1 MNIPEEFGNYLL
13 LKKLREDALGET
25 FRAGRVGR
33 DGIEQV
39 VLLRVFNGQG
49 MDGEKLWQRI
59 SGRAAVQ
66 QALRSP
72 NIGSGVDLGKVRSFP
87 YAAYDYISGK
97 NLATLFAQAA
107 RQRQPI
113 PIDHALLITER
124 LALALAA
131 AYETRAQDE
140 RLLHGFVVPHLV
152 MISNEGETRMLG
164 FEAAPGLRGLWA
176 GGWRNDDLRGYL
188 APEAASTAAAAKTD
202 DVYSLGAILFEL
214 LASERLPL
222 PLNGRGGPADGAA
235 AYGTMA
241 ALIDGLVLPNEGTP
255 LPAAVAALLKKS
267 LAPPDQR
274 IPDAVTWHKTISK
287 LMIDGQYTS
296 TTFNLAFFMHNLF
309 RDEIDRESQEI
320 EAEKKLELP
329 PQRQVAGA
337 GPAALAAGA
346 AAGLA
351 ATHAGAASAG
361 EARERTAV
369 RDAGWAAGAAH
380 PTGAGAGVPQF
391 ATAGAATSHTVAS
404 DRKPLWIGLAAAA
417 LLAIAVGGYLLL
429 GRGRAA
435 AKPAAQPGGASATSS
450 AAAVT
455 AAESAR
461 NAAALQAQI
470 QQMIEARSKDLESKL
485 KSQYDDNI
493 KQLQKKLEES
503 RKAAAAGQDKEK
515 TRSERPSASTAASP
529 DTAGQAASDGQPA
542 RRERTEP
549 APSAASGGGAGAT
562 PGAARTAAAATSTST
577 LPAPRDPA
585 PSSPAT
591 ANPAAAAATSTAPLP
606 PAADTGAGRQ
616 PQLQTGDL
624 VQAGPGVVLP
634 RILFRPATR
643 YPAAARR
650 MNRSAEVTV
659 RLLIDER
666 GNVEKAERMGG
677 EVGLGFDEA
686 ALEVAHHS
694 SYTPATKDGVRVKM
708 WTTMKVTFVP

>member
-49 MDGEKLWQRI
+49 MDGERLWQRI
-59 SGRAAVQ
+59 SGRASVQ

-72 NIGSGVDLGKVRSFP
+72 NVGTGVDLGKVRSFP

-164 FEAAPGLRGLWA
+164 FEVAPGLRDLWA
-176 GGWRNDDLRGYL
+176 GGWRSDDLRGYL
-188 APEAASTAAAAKTD
+188 APEAAATAAAAKTD

-222 PLNGRGGPADGAA
+222 SLNSRGGPADGAT
-235 AYGTMA
+235 YGPLAT
-241 ALIDGLVLPNEGTP
+241 LIDGLVLPNEGTP

-267 LAPPDQR
+267 LAPPEQR

-287 LMIDGQYTS
+287 LMIDGQFSS

-329 PQRQVAGA
+329 QRLAAGMAGA
-337 GPAALAAGA
+337 AGAGA
-346 AAGLA
+346 AAAGATAGLA
-351 ATHAGAASAG
+351 TTHAGAAGAAD
-361 EARERTAV
+361 ARERTAV

-380 PTGAGAGVPQF
+380 AAPAGAVQPL
-391 ATAGAATSHTVAS
+391 AAASQSAAS

-417 LLAIAVGGYLLL
+417 LLAIVAGGYFLF
-429 GRGRAA
+429 GRGGAA
-435 AKPAAQPGGASATSS
+435 AKPATQPGGA
-450 AAAVT
+450 AAAAGAVSP
-455 AAESAR
+455 AESAR
-461 NAAALQAQI
+461 TAAALQAQI
-470 QQMIEARSKDLESKL
+470 QQMIEARSKDIESKL

-493 KQLQKKLEES
+493 KQLQKKLDDS
-503 RKAAAAGQDKEK
+503 RKAAAGGQDKEK
-515 TRSERPSASTAASP
+515 DKTRSERLAGTSGSQESGGPAGSEGRPGRAERGEKSDRPDAASSTSASGT
-529 DTAGQAASDGQPA
+529 TAGSHPVASSSAQPPVSGSSSAAGA
-542 RRERTEP
+542 AGAATP
-549 APSAASGGGAGAT
+549 APTSAAT
-562 PGAARTAAAATSTST
+562 P
-577 LPAPRDPA
+577 PV
-585 PSSPAT
+585 
-591 ANPAAAAATSTAPLP
+591 PLQ
-606 PAADTGAGRQ
+606 PAADTGRQ
-616 PQLQTGDL
+616 PQVQIGDL
-624 VQAGPGVVLP
+624 VQLGPGVVQP
-634 RILFRPATR
+634 KIVYRPETR
-643 YPAAARR
+643 YPPAARR

-659 RLLIDER
+659 RALVDEKGR
-666 GNVEKAERMGG
+666 VEKAER
-677 EVGLGFDEA
+677 VGAAVGMGFDEA
-686 ALEVAHHS
+686 ALEVARLS
-694 SYTPATKDGVRVKM
+694 AYNPATKDGVRVKM
-708 WTTMKVTFVP
+708 WISMKVTFVP

>member
-59 SGRAAVQ
+59 SGRASVQ

-72 NIGSGVDLGKVRSFP
+72 NVGSGVDLGKVRSFP

-164 FEAAPGLRGLWA
+164 FEVAPGLRDLWA
-176 GGWRNDDLRGYL
+176 GGWRSDDLRGYL
-188 APEAASTAAAAKTD
+188 APEAAATAATTRTD

-222 PLNGRGGPADGAA
+222 SLNSRGGPADGAA
-235 AYGTMA
+235 AAYGPLA

-255 LPAAVAALLKKS
+255 LPASVAGLLKKS

-287 LMIDGQYTS
+287 LMIEGQFTS

-329 PQRQVAGA
+329 QRLVASAAGVAGVAGA
-337 GPAALAAGA
+337 AALGAGA
-346 AAGLA
+346 AAGPA
-351 ATHAGAASAG
+351 TTHAGAAGAAD
-361 EARERTAV
+361 ARERTAV
-369 RDAGWAAGAAH
+369 REAGWAAGAAH
-380 PTGAGAGVPQF
+380 SAGAGAVQPL
-391 ATAGAATSHTVAS
+391 AAASRSAGS

-417 LLAIAVGGYLLL
+417 LLAIALGGYFLF
-429 GRGRAA
+429 GRGGAA
-435 AKPAAQPGGASATSS
+435 AKPATQPVS
-450 AAAVT
+450 

-461 NAAALQAQI
+461 TAAALQAQI
-470 QQMIEARSKDLESKL
+470 QQMIEARSKDIESKL

-493 KQLQKKLEES
+493 KQLQKKLDDS
-503 RKAAAAGQDKEK
+503 KKAAAAGQGKEK
-515 TRSERPSASTAASP
+515 DKTRAERAAAGTAGSPESAGQTAADGRPARSERSEK
-529 DTAGQAASDGQPA
+529 PA
-542 RRERTEP
+542 DRAEP
-549 APSAASGGGAGAT
+549 ASSAVGTGTTTGS
-562 PGAARTAAAATSTST
+562 RTAAAAS
-577 LPAPRDPA
+577 AP
-585 PSSPAT
+585 
-591 ANPAAAAATSTAPLP
+591 PAAPASARDTAAAGSPAAATSAPAAAGTPSAPLP
-606 PAADTGAGRQ
+606 PVADTGAGRQ
-616 PQLQTGDL
+616 PQIQTGDL
-624 VQAGPGVVLP
+624 VQGGSGVVMP
-634 RILFRPATR
+634 KILYRPAAR

-659 RLLIDER
+659 RALVDEKGR
-666 GNVEKAERMGG
+666 VEKAER
-677 EVGLGFDEA
+677 VGAPVGMGFDDA
-686 ALEVAHHS
+686 ALEVARLS
-694 SYTPATKDGVRVKM
+694 SYNPATKDGVRVKM
-708 WTTMKVTFVP
+708 WISMKVTFVP

>member
-59 SGRAAVQ
+59 SGRAPVQ

-113 PIDHALLITER
+113 PIDHALLIAER
-124 LALALAA
+124 LSLALAA

-140 RLLHGFVVPHLV
+140 RLLHGFVVPHLA

-164 FEAAPGLRGLWA
+164 FEVAPGLRDLWT
-176 GGWRNDDLRGYL
+176 GGWRHDDLRGYL
-188 APEAASTAAAAKTD
+188 APETAATAAVAKTD

-222 PLNGRGGPADGAA
+222 SLNSRGGPADGAA
-235 AYGTMA
+235 AYGSMA

-267 LAPPDQR
+267 LAPPEQR

-287 LMIDGQYTS
+287 LMIDGQFSS

-329 PQRQVAGA
+329 PRLAAGVAGIAGAAGVAAAAGA
-337 GPAALAAGA
+337 GSAALAAGA
-346 AAGLA
+346 AGPAT
-351 ATHAGAASAG
+351 THAGAAGAAD
-361 EARERTAV
+361 ARERTGV
-369 RDAGWAAGAAH
+369 RDAGWAAGAA
-380 PTGAGAGVPQF
+380 GAGQPL
-391 ATAGAATSHTVAS
+391 TAGAAAS
-404 DRKPLWIGLAAAA
+404 DRKPLWIGLAAAV
-417 LLAIAVGGYLLL
+417 LLAIGAGGYFLF
-429 GRGRAA
+429 GRTP
-435 AKPAAQPGGASATSS
+435 AKPAAQP
-450 AAAVT
+450 AAVSP
-455 AAESAR
+455 ADSAR
-461 NAAALQAQI
+461 SAAALQAQI
-470 QQMIEARSKDLESKL
+470 QQMIEARSKDIESKL

-493 KQLQKKLEES
+493 KQLQKQLDQKKLEES
-503 RKAAAAGQDKEK
+503 RKAATAGQDKEK
-515 TRSERPSASTAASP
+515 DKARERAAATSGPESAGQTAAESRLARGEKGERSEAPSSAPASGA
-529 DTAGQAASDGQPA
+529 TAGS
-542 RRERTEP
+542 
-549 APSAASGGGAGAT
+549 
-562 PGAARTAAAATSTST
+562 RTAAAQP
-577 LPAPRDPA
+577 PAPAARESAASPAATQAPA
-585 PSSPAT
+585 PAATPQAPLSPA
-591 ANPAAAAATSTAPLP
+591 AEA
-606 PAADTGAGRQ
+606 GGGRQ
-616 PQLQTGDL
+616 PQVQVGDL

-634 RILFRPATR
+634 KIVYRPETR
-643 YPAAARR
+643 YPPAARR

-659 RLLIDER
+659 RALVDEKGR
-666 GNVEKAERMGG
+666 VEKAER
-677 EVGLGFDEA
+677 VGAAVGMGFDEA
-686 ALEVAHHS
+686 AVEVARLS
-694 SYTPATKDGVRVKM
+694 SYNPATKDGVRVKM
-708 WTTMKVTFVP
+708 WISMKVTFVP

>member
-49 MDGEKLWQRI
+49 MDGERLWQRI
-59 SGRAAVQ
+59 SGRASVQ

-72 NIGSGVDLGKVRSFP
+72 NVGTGVDLGKVRSFP

-164 FEAAPGLRGLWA
+164 FEVAPGLRDLWA
-176 GGWRNDDLRGYL
+176 GGWRSDDLRGYL
-188 APEAASTAAAAKTD
+188 APEAAATAAAAKTD

-222 PLNGRGGPADGAA
+222 SLNSRGGPADGAT
-235 AYGTMA
+235 YGPLAT
-241 ALIDGLVLPNEGTP
+241 LIDGLVLPNEGTP

-267 LAPPDQR
+267 LAPPEQR

-287 LMIDGQYTS
+287 LMIDGQFSS

-329 PQRQVAGA
+329 QRLAAGMAGAAGA
-337 GPAALAAGA
+337 GAAGA
-346 AAGLA
+346 AAGPA
-351 ATHAGAASAG
+351 TTHAGAAGAA

-380 PTGAGAGVPQF
+380 AAPAGAVQPL
-391 ATAGAATSHTVAS
+391 AAASQSAAS

-417 LLAIAVGGYLLL
+417 LLAIVAGGYFLF
-429 GRGRAA
+429 GRGGAT
-435 AKPAAQPGGASATSS
+435 AKPATQPGGA
-450 AAAVT
+450 AAAAGAVS

-461 NAAALQAQI
+461 TAAALQAQI
-470 QQMIEARSKDLESKL
+470 QQMIEARSKDIESKL

-493 KQLQKKLEES
+493 KQLQKKLEDS

-515 TRSERPSASTAASP
+515 DKTRGERLAGTSGSQES
-529 DTAGQAASDGQPA
+529 AGQAGSEGRPGRAERGEKPDRPDAASSTSASGTTAGSHPVASSSAQPPVPGSS
-542 RRERTEP
+542 RESATGAAGAATP
-549 APSAASGGGAGAT
+549 APASAAT
-562 PGAARTAAAATSTST
+562 P
-577 LPAPRDPA
+577 PV
-585 PSSPAT
+585 
-591 ANPAAAAATSTAPLP
+591 PLP
-606 PAADTGAGRQ
+606 PTADTGGGHQ
-616 PQLQTGDL
+616 PQVQTGDL
-624 VQAGPGVVLP
+624 VQAGPGVVQP
-634 RILFRPATR
+634 KIVYRPETR
-643 YPAAARR
+643 YPPAARR

-659 RLLIDER
+659 RALVDEKGR
-666 GNVEKAERMGG
+666 VEKAER
-677 EVGLGFDEA
+677 VGAAVGMGFDEA
-686 ALEVAHHS
+686 ALEVARLS
-694 SYTPATKDGVRVKM
+694 AYNPATKDGVRVKM
-708 WTTMKVTFVP
+708 WISMKVTFVP